1 MHFVLLRLLL
11 GLAGLSRALGR
22 ARDIKPWSFAL
33 VLVLGACTIIP
44 TEQAGSPA
52 PTGAGSYPTVEAAMR
67 VLIER
72 HVDRPSSKTLLL
84 GATETLTA
92 FIKQRGGTAPDEPRF
107 SGDTTADLG
116 RFAAYADKAKTAT
129 TITSGEF
136 ESLAVAGMARALN
149 ECHTYYL
156 DAERAKNFNAPG
168 GQRYGGIG
176 AVISQPAP
184 NTDQLPEITVVFP
197 ETPAE
202 RAGLKAGDRIKK
214 VNDRDVAGLTAEEV
228 ANMIRGPEGT
238 PVSLLVVRGSTE
250 RAFTLT
256 RGTIQ
261 PPTVFN
267 HGVTNGIG
275 RVSVPQVVGNAP
287 RELFAALEELER
299 QGAKAWIIDLR
310 GNPGGDLTAAQ
321 LIASTFV
328 KSGVI
333 VYQTDRDGRQEPLRV
348 NEKAYYPRPKPLAIL
363 VNRGSAS
370 GSEIIASAAQEHKVG
385 RVFGLPTAGC
395 VGIAQPRELPD
406 GGLLLVTTAQ
416 MQSGVSKQ
424 DLNGKGVTPD
434 EIVQVSEDDAT
445 DKILDAAVAWLKTQV
460 R

>member
-1 MHFVLLRLLL
+1 MRGARL
-11 GLAGLSRALGR
+11 
-22 ARDIKPWSFAL
+22 ARDVKLGSFAL
-33 VLVLGACTIIP
+33 AVLVFGACTIAP
-44 TEQAGSPA
+44 AEQATSPA
-52 PTGAGSYPTVEAAMR
+52 PIGSYPTAEAAMR

-72 HVDRPSSKTLLL
+72 HVDKPSSKALLQ
-84 GATETLTA
+84 GATEALTA
-92 FIKQRGGTAPDEPRF
+92 FIKQRGGAAPDGPQF
-107 SGDTTADLG
+107 TGDATPDLS
-116 RFAAYADKAKTAT
+116 RFATFADKAKSQATLTTAELER
-129 TITSGEF
+129 I
-136 ESLAVAGMARALN
+136 AVAGMARALN

-156 DAERAKNFNAPG
+156 DPERAKNFNAPG

-176 AVISQPAP
+176 AVISQSAP
-184 NTDQLPEITVVFP
+184 NTEQLPEITIVFP

-238 PVSLLVVRGSTE
+238 PVTLLVVRGSQE
-250 RAFTLT
+250 RTFTIT

-261 PPTVFN
+261 PPTVFS
-267 HGVTNGIG
+267 HGVKDGIG
-275 RVSVPQVVGNAP
+275 RASVPQVVGNAP

-299 QGAKAWIIDLR
+299 QGAKGWIIDLR

-328 KSGVI
+328 KSGVLA
-333 VYQTDRDGRQEPLRV
+333 YQTDRDGRAEPLRV
-348 NEKAYYPRPKPLAIL
+348 NEKAYYPRPKPLAVL

-370 GSEIIASAAQEHKVG
+370 GSEIIASAVQEHKVG

-406 GGLLLVTTAQ
+406 GGLLLVTTAR
-416 MQSGVSKQ
+416 MQSGVTKQ
-424 DLNGKGVTPD
+424 ELNGKGVTPD

-445 DKILDAAVAWLKTQV
+445 DKILDAATNWLKAQV